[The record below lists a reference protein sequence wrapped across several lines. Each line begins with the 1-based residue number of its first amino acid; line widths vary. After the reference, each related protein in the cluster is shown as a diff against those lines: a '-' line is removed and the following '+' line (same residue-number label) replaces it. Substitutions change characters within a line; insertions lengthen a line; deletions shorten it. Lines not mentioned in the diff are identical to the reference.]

1 MGQARDGFGTGV
13 GVLLPVAPLGPAP
26 PPSITPGEGQ
36 AADGQQDSA
45 VEHHNSTAALDALD
59 ATGRAELDAAGASA
73 SGGRGN
79 MESIIAAAVAD
90 VQALGLS
97 TNTPEGKRALI
108 AAIKTRLE
116 ETRGTVQTGA
126 AEAGTHAAS
135 ANANAAGYGDV
146 AGLTRPAGMGANPLG
161 AMPMSGGMPMGGGG
175 MPGFGAPLSGLSG
188 LTAPFTQA
196 AKLTGSNGSPAAGT
210 GGSKSA
216 VSQAAKIPLSAVR
229 YDRQKFPAGRD
240 AYRGYISEALD
251 VMGVDDPRARAR
263 WMTGLMTAAARESSF
278 NPLAV
283 NTSDMNA
290 TRLAG
295 SAADGFPA
303 GSSRGGVQTIPET
316 FASFHQPG
324 TATNIYEPVANLC
337 ASMNYVMSRYG
348 VDPSGSNLS
357 KVAQFNPNSAGGG
370 Y

>member
-1 MGQARDGFGTGV
+1 MRAAGGVMGQARDGFGTGV

-196 AKLTGSNGSPAAGT
+196 AKLTGSNGSPAAKLASAAIPGLDT
-210 GGSKSA
+210 SGPGKASERGLQQYTKLMNRAISNAFPEIEEIGGW
-216 VSQAAKIPLSAVR
+216 
-229 YDRQKFPAGRD
+229 RQD
-240 AYRGYISEALD
+240 ALKWHPDGLALD
-251 VMGVDDPRARAR
+251 VMIPNWDTAEGRALGDRVVNFLIRNQKPLGLDHIIWRQQMIQPDGSSSRMDDQ
-263 WMTGLMTAAARESSF
+263 G
-278 NPLAV
+278 
-283 NTSDMNA
+283 NA
-290 TRLAG
+290 TQNHY
-295 SAADGFPA
+295 DH
-303 GSSRGGVQTIPET
+303 VHV
-316 FASFHQPG
+316 AS
-324 TATNIYEPVANLC
+324 L
-337 ASMNYVMSRYG
+337 
-348 VDPSGSNLS
+348 
-357 KVAQFNPNSAGGG
+357 GGG

>member
-1 MGQARDGFGTGV
+1 
-13 GVLLPVAPLGPAP
+13 
-26 PPSITPGEGQ
+26 
-36 AADGQQDSA
+36 
-45 VEHHNSTAALDALD
+45 
-59 ATGRAELDAAGASA
+59 
-73 SGGRGN
+73 
-79 MESIIAAAVAD
+79 
-90 VQALGLS
+90 
-97 TNTPEGKRALI
+97 
-108 AAIKTRLE
+108 
-116 ETRGTVQTGA
+116 
-126 AEAGTHAAS
+126 
-135 ANANAAGYGDV
+135 
-146 AGLTRPAGMGANPLG
+146 
-161 AMPMSGGMPMGGGG
+161 MPMGGGG
-175 MPGFGAPLSGLSG
+175 MPGFGAPLSGLSAM
-188 LTAPFTQA
+188 TAPFTQA
-196 AKLTGSNGSPAAGT
+196 AKLTGSSNSSPTAGT

-216 VSQAAKIPLSAVR
+216 VSRAAKIPLSAVR
-229 YDRQKFPAGRD
+229 YDRQTFPAGRD
-240 AYRGYISEALD
+240 AYRAYISEALD
-251 VMGVDDPRARAR
+251 VMGVDDPRDRAR

-295 SAADGFPA
+295 SASDGFPA

-324 TATNIYEPVANLC
+324 TATNIYDPVANLC